1 LSKKNSCGYLQS
13 ARRVYEEDYML
24 GIVGI
29 IAFLTVLGLS
39 LFITR
44 LATIALTYTG
54 LSWEA
59 ARFQARSAFTGTGFT
74 TSEAERVVDHPVRRR
89 IIMLLMIA
97 RSAGLVSIV
106 ISLIL
111 SFGGSQSDISRL
123 YRLLWVIGG
132 IAALLAVANNDFINR
147 ILSRMIKWA
156 LRKWTTLDV
165 HDYTNLLKLSGEY
178 MVTEIQVRGGEWL
191 VGKKL
196 RECRLP
202 EEGMIVLGIH
212 RDGGN
217 YVGVPRGET
226 EIYRNDKLVIYGR
239 SKTLQE
245 LEQRRADRS
254 GDQAHDISVREQEMH
269 SADQEQ
275 RERAHKRKRR

>member
-1 LSKKNSCGYLQS
+1 
-13 ARRVYEEDYML
+13 ML
-24 GIVGI
+24 GVVGI

-54 LSWEA
+54 LSWDA

-97 RSAGLVSIV
+97 RSAGVVSIV
-106 ISLIL
+106 MSLIL

-123 YRLLWVIGG
+123 YRLLWVVGG
-132 IAALLAVANNDFINR
+132 VVVLLTAAKSRFIDNA
-147 ILSRMIKWA
+147 LSCLIKWA

-178 MVTEIQVRGGEWL
+178 MVTEIQVREGEWL
-191 VGKKL
+191 VDKTL

-202 EEGMIVLGIH
+202 EEGMMVLGIY
-212 RDGGN
+212 RSGGS
-217 YVGVPRGET
+217 YVGIPRGET
-226 EIYRNDKLVIYGR
+226 EIYADDTLVVYGR

-254 GDQAHDISVREQEMH
+254 GDQAHSNSVYEQKRYRAEQER
-269 SADQEQ
+269 SESV
-275 RERAHKRKRR
+275 HKRKRERK

>member
-1 LSKKNSCGYLQS
+1 
-13 ARRVYEEDYML
+13 ML

-97 RSAGLVSIV
+97 RSAGVVSII

-111 SFGGSQSDISRL
+111 SFGGYQSDLGRL
-123 YRLLWVIGG
+123 YRLLWIIGG
-132 IAALLAVANNDFINR
+132 VAVLLAAAKSDLIDR
-147 ILSRMIKWA
+147 TLSRTIRWA
-156 LRKWTTLDV
+156 LKKWTALDV
-165 HDYTNLLKLSGEY
+165 HDYTSLLKLSGEY
-178 MVTEIQVRGGEWL
+178 MVTEIHVRKGDWL
-191 VGKKL
+191 VGRTL
-196 RECRLP
+196 SECRLP
-202 EEGMIVLGIH
+202 QEGMIVLGIY
-212 RDGGN
+212 RVDDDYIGI
-217 YVGVPRGET
+217 PRGET
-226 EIYRNDKLVIYGR
+226 EIYANDTLVIYGR
-239 SKTLQE
+239 SKTLRE

-254 GDQAHDISVREQEMH
+254 GDQAHANSVREQKKHRAE
-269 SADQEQ
+269 QEQ
-275 RERAHKRKRR
+275 RERAHKQKQR

>member
-1 LSKKNSCGYLQS
+1 
-13 ARRVYEEDYML
+13 ML
-24 GIVGI
+24 GVVGI

-54 LSWEA
+54 LSWDA

-74 TSEAERVVDHPVRRR
+74 TSEAERVADHPVRRR

-97 RSAGLVSIV
+97 RSAGVVSIV

-111 SFGGSQSDISRL
+111 SFGGSHSDISRL
-123 YRLLWVIGG
+123 YRLLWVVGG
-132 IAALLAVANNDFINR
+132 VAVLLAAANSRLIDR
-147 ILSRMIKWA
+147 ALSRLIKWA
-156 LRKWTTLDV
+156 LKKWTTLDA

-178 MVTEIQVRGGEWL
+178 MVTEIQVREGEWL
-191 VGKKL
+191 VGKTL

-202 EEGMIVLGIH
+202 EEGMMVLGIY
-212 RDGGN
+212 RSGGN
-217 YVGVPRGET
+217 YIGIPRGET
-226 EIYRNDKLVIYGR
+226 KIYPDDRLVVYGR
-239 SKTLQE
+239 SKTIQE

-254 GDQAHDISVREQEMH
+254 GDEAHSNSVREQKRRAE
-269 SADQEQ
+269 QE
-275 RERAHKRKRR
+275 RSESTHKRKRERI